1 MSSGTQV
8 SGSTAACF
16 SNPVAGRQHHDAGRR
31 RSPPG
36 RRRQLAVCSLVVL
49 LGWLAGGCAGRAE
62 DYPNRPVLLICPWAA
77 GGGTDRVARQ
87 LAVGLERELG
97 VPVNVVNATGAS
109 GVTGH
114 TRGALARPDGYTIT
128 LMTVELNMLHWRGLT
143 PITYEDYRPGVLVN
157 LDPAAIFVR
166 ADAPWQTLTELNEY
180 VRQNPRT
187 LRASGT
193 ALGGIWH
200 VALAGWL
207 TEIGVAADAVRWI
220 SMEGSSPSL
229 QEMMAGGLDIVSC
242 SLPEARSLLQAGE
255 IRSLGVMSDER
266 LAQFPDV
273 PTFKEQGVEAGFAA
287 WRGVGMPAG
296 TPDPVHEKLV
306 HSLTAVATGQEFRD
320 FMTAGGF
327 NWAFEGPSEFGQTLT
342 RLDASFGALLT
353 SDAFRDMGDEIV
365 GPMAFPAILGGL
377 GLIVF
382 VTLLAS
388 GGLRKTASSDTFSW
402 RGARR
407 VSVILAAIL
416 LYLLV
421 AESLGFVLTAF
432 AIVAFLMWHLAVRWP
447 VALMVSLVI
456 VVVVYQIFAIYLRV
470 PLPRGIFGW

>member
-1 MSSGTQV
+1 MS
-8 SGSTAACF
+8 
-16 SNPVAGRQHHDAGRR
+16 
-31 RSPPG
+31 
-36 RRRQLAVCSLVVL
+36 
-49 LGWLAGGCAGRAE
+49 GCANRAD

-128 LMTVELNMLHWRGLT
+128 MMTVELNMLHWRGLT
-143 PITYEDYRPGVLVN
+143 PITHADFRPGALVN
-157 LDPAAIFVR
+157 LDPAALFVR
-166 ADAPWQTLTELNEY
+166 ADAPWQTLDQLNAY

-207 TEIGVAADAVRWI
+207 NGIGVETDAVRWI
-220 SMEGSSPSL
+220 SMEGATPSL

-255 IRSLGVMSDER
+255 IRSLGVMADER
-266 LAQFPDV
+266 LAQFPEV
-273 PTFKEQGVEAGFAA
+273 PTFKEQGIGAMFAA
-287 WRGVGMPAG
+287 WRGIGMPAA
-296 TPDPVHEKLV
+296 TPDPVHDRLV
-306 HSLTAVATGQEFRD
+306 RSLAAVATSQEFRD

-327 NWAFEGPSEFGQTLT
+327 NWAFEGPAEFGATLAG
-342 RLDASFGALLT
+342 LDATYGTLLA
-353 SDAFRDMGDEIV
+353 SDAFRNMGGEVV

-377 GLIVF
+377 GIV
-382 VTLLAS
+382 VLVILLAS
-388 GGLRKTASSDTFSW
+388 RGLRKTASSDTFSW
-402 RGARR
+402 WGARR
-407 VSVILAAIL
+407 VTVILAGIL
-416 LYLLV
+416 LYLLL
-421 AESLGFVLTAF
+421 AETLGFILTASV
-432 AIVAFLMWHLAVRWP
+432 IVAFLMWHLAVRWP
-447 VALMVSLVI
+447 VALAVSLA
-456 VVVVYQIFAIYLRV
+456 VVVAVYQIFAIYLRV
-470 PLPRGIFGW
+470 PLPRGVLGW

>member
-1 MSSGTQV
+1 MIRGRRRILR
-8 SGSTAACF
+8 STAAPF
-16 SNPVAGRQHHDAGRR
+16 AR
-31 RSPPG
+31 
-36 RRRQLAVCSLVVL
+36 LASCSLVVL
-49 LGWLAGGCAGRAE
+49 LGWLAPGCGGRAE

-87 LAVGLERELG
+87 LAVGLEQELG

-143 PITYEDYRPGVLVN
+143 PITHADFRPGALVN

-166 ADAPWQTLTELNEY
+166 ADAPWQTLDELNQHI
-180 VRQNPRT
+180 RQNPRT

-207 TEIGVAADAVRWI
+207 TESGVEADAVRWI
-220 SMEGSSPSL
+220 SIEGASPSL

-273 PTFKEQGVEAGFAA
+273 PTFKEQGIDALFAA
-287 WRGVGMPAG
+287 WRGIGMPAD
-296 TPDPVHEKLV
+296 TPDPVHAALARA
-306 HSLTAVATGQEFRD
+306 LTNVATGREFQEF
-320 FMTAGGF
+320 MTKGGF
-327 NWAFEGPSEFGQTLT
+327 NWAFEGPEEFGATMA
-342 RLDASFGALLT
+342 RLDTSFGELLT
-353 SDAFRDMGDEIV
+353 SDAFSNMGGEIV
-365 GPMAFPAILGGL
+365 GPMAFPAILGSLGLVVLVILLATGGL
-377 GLIVF
+377 G
-382 VTLLAS
+382 
-388 GGLRKTASSDTFSW
+388 KTASSDTFSW
-402 RGARR
+402 RGAGR
-407 VSVILAAIL
+407 VAEILAGVL
-416 LYLLV
+416 LYLLI
-421 AESLGFVLTAF
+421 AEALGFVLTGF
-432 AIVAFLMWHLAVRWP
+432 VVVAFLMWRLAVRLP
-447 VALMVSLVI
+447 VALTVSLVL

-470 PLPRGIFGW
+470 PLPRGVFGW